1 MLVSGLLLTLFNF
14 IFIASQS
21 KSSVEPPRPPK
32 PTASDQSQVKPA
44 VTNRHSSFQ
53 PPTEQVPT
61 KPLVQPEAP
70 KKSPSAEPVAV
81 VSYTYDD
88 ISVDEKIKRTKVG
101 YFSLLDIIF
110 VKYKTILSYSI
121 NVTSGF

>member
-1 MLVSGLLLTLFNF
+1 LLVSGLVLTLFNS
-14 IFIASQS
+14 IFIVSQS
-21 KSSVEPPRPPK
+21 KLPVEPPRPPK
-32 PTASDQSQVKPA
+32 PTASDQSQAQPA
-44 VTNRHSSFQ
+44 VTKRHSSFQ
-53 PPTEQVPT
+53 SPTEQVPT
-61 KPLVQPEAP
+61 KPPVQPEAL

-110 VKYKTILSYSI
+110 AFYLIR
-121 NVTSGF
+121 